1 MKTKISLVLLGL
13 GLVSASAYAGTIE
26 TTPMPVSNDIDVTA
40 PDQTGMWSFGATAVL
55 MQPTNKAFNYADT
68 VNVIGAS
75 GSGTTPSVINGSD
88 THNSV
93 DEGYDWWFGADVTY
107 AFPGNGRDVTLAY
120 EGLHGT
126 DTDSTAAPGFG
137 AAGGTIK
144 GMVSDFTG
152 LPYTN
157 AEGKT
162 DTQYD
167 AGDLVFGQK
176 LDVGSRVRLHPFV
189 GVRYAHLDVTDT
201 GSYYGEVPVFGNGG
215 STGGGNGPSAE
226 SSTLE
231 NQFDGVGPRLGS
243 DLQVN
248 LGQGFS
254 VRGRLGLSALIGS
267 QRITNTA
274 VITVPATNNGGNTFN
289 AGGVINAENNTDSQT
304 RVIPEID
311 GRLGLNYTYA
321 FNSGMALGI
330 EAGWQ
335 ATNYFNV
342 VSDQYP
348 VNLGITGIGG
358 GNGGGGGG
366 GGGIGAAS
374 AIGNQHY
381 DATSNFG
388 LQAPYARLQLD
399 VS

>member
-1 MKTKISLVLLGL
+1 MKTKISLVLLSL
-13 GLVSASAYAGTIE
+13 GLVNASAYAGTID
-26 TTPMPVSNDIDVTA
+26 TTPMPVSNDINVTA

-55 MQPTNKAFNYADT
+55 MQPTNKAFNYADSVNAVGINSGGSTPT
-68 VNVIGAS
+68 VID
-75 GSGTTPSVINGSD
+75 GSD
-88 THNSV
+88 THHSV
-93 DEGYDWWFGADVTY
+93 DDNYDWWFGADVTY

-126 DTDSTAAPGFG
+126 DTDSTASGFS
-137 AAGGTIK
+137 GGNTGHIQ
-144 GMVSDFTG
+144 GLVSDFTG

-157 AEGKT
+157 AQGET

-167 AGDLVFGQK
+167 AGDLLFGQK
-176 LDVGSRVRLHPFV
+176 LDVGSRIRLHPFV
-189 GVRYAHLDVTDT
+189 GVRYAHLDLTDSGT
-201 GSYYGEVPVFGNGG
+201 YYGVVPIFGNSSKGEG
-215 STGGGNGPSAE
+215 TGATAE
-226 SSTLE
+226 DSTLE
-231 NQFDGVGPRLGS
+231 NQFDGIGPRLGS
-243 DLQVN
+243 DAQIN

-254 VRGRLGLSALIGS
+254 IRGRLGLSALIGS
-267 QRITNTA
+267 QRVTNTA
-274 VITVPATNNGGNTFN
+274 IITIPPNNNGSSGAGFKS
-289 AGGVINAENNTDSQT
+289 GGVLNAENNTDSQT

-348 VNLGITGIGG
+348 VNLGLTGIGG
-358 GNGGGGGG
+358 GNSGGS
-366 GGGIGAAS
+366 GIGVAS
-374 AIGNQHY
+374 TIGNQHY

-388 LQAPYARLQLD
+388 LQGPYARLQLD